1 MLLKICCHIAT
12 RIFVAC
18 KRAMSLTKD
27 HFFLYNLGTDANVGC
42 SVILDCLL
50 NLKIIFKTYDGLNVT
65 IRNWTYSKTPY
76 YIYIYVCV
84 STRTLVHHLMHWLYE
99 KYFIVTPMWMAIRK
113 IYSLSDMSRSTQ
125 IISFLA
131 CRYEVGFVMA

>member
-27 HFFLYNLGTDANVGC
+27 HFFLYNLGTDANAGC
-42 SVILDCLL
+42 SAILDCIL
-50 NLKIIFKTYDGLNVT
+50 NIKIISKTFDILNFT
-65 IRNWTYSKTPY
+65 TRNLVYFKTPY
-76 YIYIYVCV
+76 YVCV
-84 STRTLVHHLMHWLYE
+84 STRISVHRLIRWSYE

>member
-1 MLLKICCHIAT
+1 MMVWMLPSGI
-12 RIFVAC
+12 
-18 KRAMSLTKD
+18 
-27 HFFLYNLGTDANVGC
+27 
-42 SVILDCLL
+42 
-50 NLKIIFKTYDGLNVT
+50 GLIQRHRT
-65 IRNWTYSKTPY
+65 IYMF
-76 YIYIYVCV
+76 VCV
-84 STRTLVHHLMHWLYE
+84 STRTLVHYLMHWLYE